1 MIIASALRRVTLEF
15 EDSLGYIETCLRQ
28 ANKTKLTISITPKL
42 TVDPPLALPFFLR
55 TRSPLAL
62 MPSGHCSL
70 SWRDLAGSLLYFGC
84 LDGLCQKEIVKFC
97 SAGGKAVL

>member
-1 MIIASALRRVTLEF
+1 
-15 EDSLGYIETCLRQ
+15 
-28 ANKTKLTISITPKL
+28 
-42 TVDPPLALPFFLR
+42 
-55 TRSPLAL
+55 